1 MRRTAEGPFFALAA
15 AVLFGGAAAAA
26 KSLLDGVSPWMLAG
40 LLYMGSGI
48 GLGML
53 ALFRSIRGEPLRRQS
68 RLSRRELPWLAGAVV
83 SGGLIAPLLLMWGL
97 DRTPASTTSLLLNL
111 EGVLTALLAW
121 AVFRENIGP
130 RVLGGLIAIIAGAV
144 LLSIAPEG
152 GRDEGFAG
160 RFAIIA
166 ACLCWAVDNNLT
178 RRISAGDPVVIAGT
192 KGLVAGSVNV
202 LIAVSAGQAIP
213 PADRVALSCV
223 VGFLGYG
230 ASLVLFVMALRT
242 MGAARTGALFSTAPF
257 IGAVSSLVFL
267 GEGVGRMM
275 LPAAALMGAGLVLQM
290 GERHSHLHAHERQ
303 VHDHVHRHDE
313 HHRHGH
319 PEGVDVTARHGH
331 PHEHEPLEHEH
342 RHFPDIHHRHGH

>member
-1 MRRTAEGPFFALAA
+1 
-15 AVLFGGAAAAA
+15 
-26 KSLLDGVSPWMLAG
+26 MLAG
-40 LLYMGSGI
+40 LLYLGSGI
-48 GLGML
+48 GLGIL
-53 ALFRSIRGEPLRRQS
+53 VLLRSSRGVSLGKQS
-68 RLSRRELPWLAGAVV
+68 RLSPRELPWLAGAVL

-130 RVLGGLIAIIAGAV
+130 RVLGGLIAIIAGAA
-144 LLSIAPEG
+144 LLSITPEG
-152 GRDEGFAG
+152 GRDEGLPG
-160 RFAIIA
+160 RIAIIA

-213 PADRVALSCV
+213 TVDRVALSCM

-257 IGAVSSLVFL
+257 IGAISSLVLL

-275 LPAAALMGAGLVLQM
+275 LPAAALMAAGLVLQI
-290 GERHSHLHAHERQ
+290 GERHSHGH
-303 VHDHVHRHDE
+303 VHDRLVHEHTHRHDE
-313 HHRHGH
+313 HHRHEH
-319 PEGVDVTARHGH
+319 PAGQSMPDRHSH
-331 PHEHEPLEHEH
+331 PHEHEPLEHTH
-342 RHFPDIHHRHGH
+342 PHYPDIHHRHSH